1 MTEEEIAA
9 ARDAKLKAD
18 AKLPSD
24 EQVERAA
31 KLAALAHGDDISYWP
46 SHAGVAR
53 VVLTAMMNESAI
65 ILGVFP

>member
-31 KLAALAHGDDISYWP
+31 KLAALSFGDDISRWP